1 MMNIFEEA
9 YRGIQEA
16 KRAYAAATNTAEQD
30 AARAIYKQA
39 TAKLDGLSSI
49 EQRIWNAYE
58 TAKDC
63 GNEYIDLND
72 TIRDDAVEGLVACM
86 KEYGI
91 EAFTFSSTWSS
102 AVETAW
108 LFQKAGC
115 TLAGLIEINSQHK
128 AFMSDDYEKVHG
140 YLFKLN

>member
-16 KRAYAAATNTAEQD
+16 KKAYVVATSEAEKD

-39 TAKLDGLSSI
+39 TAKLDGLSNT

-63 GNEYIDLND
+63 GNEYLDLND
-72 TIRDDAVEGLVACM
+72 TISDDEVEDLVACM

-91 EAFTFSSTWSS
+91 TAFTFSSTWSS

-128 AFMSDDYEKVHG
+128 AFMSDEYEKAHG